1 MQLPIPDRK
10 AAGKTLAN
18 ALQSYGQRDDVI
30 VLALPRGGVPVAI
43 EIADALDVPLDL
55 MLVRK
60 LGLPGHEEL
69 AMGAIAGGDIQVMNE
84 NVLRGS
90 RIGPESIEMVV
101 KKERNELKRREQ
113 AYRGDR
119 PWPNLESRCVIL
131 VDDGIAT
138 GATMRAA
145 IDAVRAQQ
153 PTRIVVAIPL
163 APPDTVQMLKGIV
176 DEVVCLQQPE
186 PFMSI
191 GQWYQYFPQV
201 LDQEVEQM
209 LSERW
214 AYESKWIAKSGV

>member
-1 MQLPIPDRK
+1 MQLPIPNRT
-10 AAGKTLAN
+10 AAGEALAEE
-18 ALQSYGQRDDVI
+18 LQSYRQRDDVI

-43 EIADALDVPLDL
+43 EIADTLDAPMDL

-69 AMGAIAGGDIQVMNE
+69 AMGAIAGGGIQVMNE
-84 NVLRGS
+84 RVLSGS
-90 RIGPESIEMVV
+90 RIGPEGIEMVV
-101 KKERNELKRREQ
+101 EKERNELKRREQ

-153 PTRIVVAIPL
+153 PTRIVVAVPI
-163 APPDTVQMLKGIV
+163 APPDTVQMLKGMV
-176 DEVVCLQQPE
+176 DEVVCPEQPE
-186 PFMSI
+186 LFMSI
-191 GQWYQYFPQV
+191 GQWYQSFPQV
-201 LDQEVEQM
+201 TDQEVEQM

-214 AYESKWIAKSGV
+214 GHEARESV